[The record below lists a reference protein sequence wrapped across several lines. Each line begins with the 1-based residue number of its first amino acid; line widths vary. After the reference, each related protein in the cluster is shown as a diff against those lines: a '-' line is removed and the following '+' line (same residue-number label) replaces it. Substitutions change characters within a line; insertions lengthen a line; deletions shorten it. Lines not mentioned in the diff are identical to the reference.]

1 MSAITRSITR
11 CRCDTPTN
19 NARSELLEI
28 LLDMNQ
34 SPAIPTNLRFDVRTP
49 AQRQRATII
58 EPDITPEASNEMIN
72 EYTTA
77 INKGLIPPI
86 DLHIIRDQIEDQ
98 LAAQGVQ
105 QLEALER
112 SVPYPLV
119 NGEDDLPEEDRG
131 DEPLTFLST
140 SQETDYLQRLDAK
153 LGERL
158 SLDKDL
164 AQPQSPHQAELTPRE
179 LERHMELLNPQSQ
192 HNWLKTHSKMHAA
205 LDDDTESLASHEG
218 GGSSSKPAGRKRGK
232 NLAKQVGDRAME
244 RAYEGMS
251 PSAASGFDEDELQAI
266 EEPGSGRKRA
276 RDPDGAYRVKGGRGG
291 AVKGSKRKRLTE
303 DAAGAS
309 KKARMSESF
318 AEP

>member
-1 MSAITRSITR
+1 MILRAFTTV
-11 CRCDTPTN
+11 CRRDTLAN
-19 NARSELLEI
+19 NPPSELLEI

-34 SPAIPTNLRFDVRTP
+34 SPAIPTDLRFDVRTP

-58 EPDITPEASNEMIN
+58 EPDITPEASNEMIT
-72 EYTTA
+72 EYTAA
-77 INKGLIPPI
+77 ITKGLIPPI
-86 DLHIIRDQIEDQ
+86 DLHIIRDQMEDQ

-105 QLEALER
+105 KLESLER

-119 NGEDDLPEEDRG
+119 NGEDDLPQEDRG
-131 DEPLTFLST
+131 DEPPTFLST
-140 SQETDYLQRLDAK
+140 SQETEYLQRLDAK
-153 LGERL
+153 LGDRL

-218 GGSSSKPAGRKRGK
+218 GASSKPAGRKRGK

-251 PSAASGFDEDELQAI
+251 PSAASGFEEDELQPV

-309 KKARMSESF
+309 KKARMSENF